1 MGSGASRK
9 LKPDYT
15 VHVRT
20 GDRKGAGTDADVFI
34 AFYNER
40 GERSRDISLNC
51 LWKDD
56 FERGDVDCYPVSRL
70 ASFGPVER
78 IELWR
83 GESDDDWFV
92 DMVEVEQEVTRKRF
106 VFPVHRWVRADTR
119 LNLKKYDT
127 SLPQDDDQQE
137 QRKREL
143 ERKRELY
150 QLESK
155 QEGLIPQVKDFPVD
169 ESFSND
175 YKWDIVKNKASLM
188 LQAKIITLTTDA
200 WQTLDDISELY
211 RGKLPK
217 PYGLENWRSDKEFGY
232 QRLTGCN
239 PTQIRLCTE
248 IPEKFPVTDD
258 LLAPLLEG
266 MTIAEALEKKRLFIL
281 DYEIL
286 KDLPCTDGRSI
297 CAPMCLFFV
306 NKDRNLMPVAIQ
318 LSQEPGEDS
327 PVFLPTDQEYLWL
340 MAKMW
345 FNNADASF
353 HQSAT
358 HLGYTHLVIESVAV
372 ATHRCLSA
380 SHPIFRLLAPHFL
393 YLIAINTRALAKL
406 VSEGGWVDRC
416 MGIGR
421 IGMFEIIKRTWAR
434 WSLDRE
440 GSLLAD
446 LEHRGVADPEVLPNY
461 HYRDDALLVR
471 KALHDYVSS
480 IVKHYYTSDEK
491 VKSDYEIQE
500 WGRIMAPCS
509 EGSPGHCGVKG
520 LPNDG
525 KFETVTDLIEVVT
538 NFIFISS
545 VGHAAANFSQ
555 YDEYGFP
562 PNYPSFLFGRPPS
575 DKMDR
580 DEKDILSQLP
590 SKDMTV
596 SVMLVTQ
603 LLSDRGT
610 NGLGDFE
617 VQYIYDPFGKK
628 VVKKFRSDLKKI
640 GAIIDERNATREA
653 KYPYLHPKEV
663 PNAISI

>member
-1 MGSGASRK
+1 
-9 LKPDYT
+9 
-15 VHVRT
+15 
-20 GDRKGAGTDADVFI
+20 
-34 AFYNER
+34 
-40 GERSRDISLNC
+40 
-51 LWKDD
+51 
-56 FERGDVDCYPVSRL
+56 
-70 ASFGPVER
+70 
-78 IELWR
+78 
-83 GESDDDWFV
+83 
-92 DMVEVEQEVTRKRF
+92 
-106 VFPVHRWVRADTR
+106 
-119 LNLKKYDT
+119 
-127 SLPQDDDQQE
+127 
-137 QRKREL
+137 
-143 ERKRELY
+143 
-150 QLESK
+150 
-155 QEGLIPQVKDFPVD
+155 
-169 ESFSND
+169 
-175 YKWDIVKNKASLM
+175 WDIVKNKASLM

-258 LLAPLLEG
+258 MLAPLLEG

-509 EGSPGHCGVKG
+509 EGSPGHCGVK
-520 LPNDG
+520 
-525 KFETVTDLIEVVT
+525 
-538 NFIFISS
+538 
-545 VGHAAANFSQ
+545 
-555 YDEYGFP
+555 
-562 PNYPSFLFGRPPS
+562 
-575 DKMDR
+575 
-580 DEKDILSQLP
+580 
-590 SKDMTV
+590 
-596 SVMLVTQ
+596 
-603 LLSDRGT
+603 
-610 NGLGDFE
+610 
-617 VQYIYDPFGKK
+617 
-628 VVKKFRSDLKKI
+628 
-640 GAIIDERNATREA
+640 
-653 KYPYLHPKEV
+653 
-663 PNAISI
+663 